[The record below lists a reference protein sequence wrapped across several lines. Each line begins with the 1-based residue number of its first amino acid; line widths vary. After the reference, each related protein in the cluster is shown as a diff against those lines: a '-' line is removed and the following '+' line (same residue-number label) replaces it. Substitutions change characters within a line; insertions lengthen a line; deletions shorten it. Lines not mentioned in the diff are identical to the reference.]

1 MTKILIVEDEPGI
14 ASFLDKGLRA
24 EGFDTEILED
34 GDAAVGAARDGEVD
48 LMILDLGLPG
58 KEGLEVLAEV
68 RDRGDKLP
76 VIILT
81 ATDDA
86 RTTVAGL
93 DSGADDYMT
102 KPFRFEELMARV
114 RARLRGASELTIHQ
128 GDITLDLRTRTATVA
143 GRKVELTAR
152 EYSLLD
158 VFLRHPGE
166 ILSRDDLMEQVW
178 GEDGDPTSN
187 VVDVYVLYLRRK
199 LGEGL
204 IKTVRG
210 KGYRLEP
217 EPAPEPA
224 EPGADEAGSAV
235 VAGGA
240 RSTVAAPEQT
250 GSPA

>member
-24 EGFDTEILED
+24 EGFDTEVLED

-86 RTTVAGL
+86 QTTVTGL

-114 RARLRGASELTIHQ
+114 RARLRGASELTLHE

-178 GEDGDPTSN
+178 GEEGDPTSN

-199 LGEGL
+199 LGDGL

-217 EPAPEPA
+217 EPARSETEPGEPKDAGQADQAAAATEPA
-224 EPGADEAGSAV
+224 ATSA
-235 VAGGA
+235 
-240 RSTVAAPEQT
+240 
-250 GSPA
+250 

>member
-24 EGFDTEILED
+24 EGFDTEILDD
-34 GDAAVGAARDGEVD
+34 GDAAAGAARDGDVD

-58 KEGLEVLAEV
+58 KEGLDVLAEV
-68 RDRGDKLP
+68 RERGEKLP

-81 ATDDA
+81 ASDDA
-86 RTTVAGL
+86 QTTVTGL

-114 RARLRGASELTIHQ
+114 RARLRGATSELMIHQ

-217 EPAPEPA
+217 EPARAEVDEVVGTVSEP
-224 EPGADEAGSAV
+224 D
-235 VAGGA
+235 
-240 RSTVAAPEQT
+240 RSAAP
-250 GSPA
+250 A